1 MSTIYLSET
10 GDDACDG
17 SSPKAA
23 VRSWQRAGFTLAR
36 GNSEL
41 HLMGV
46 QTMERLIK
54 EIEDFNRSKIYSKS
68 DWG

>member
-1 MSTIYLSET
+1 L
-10 GDDACDG
+10 
-17 SSPKAA
+17 AA
-23 VRSWQRAGFTLAR
+23 RCFTLAR

-54 EIEDFNRSKIYSKS
+54 EIEDFNWSKIYSKS
-68 DWG
+68 DWARP